1 MESNIKVPSE
11 ILSIALQHLCPQDLV
26 SCSRT
31 CWTWNAIANTLL
43 YEAVSLSS
51 IANFRQ
57 FVECISEYKDH
68 HGGCAEKTSGSYQ
81 PPLGQLVK
89 AVEVTGGYTKF
100 DDRRNYS
107 STLSRLAFH
116 TPNVHT
122 AKVFVPILSLDT
134 ADGSPFSWSTLAAQ
148 WPKLTN
154 LTLKGSM
161 NTGADTYD
169 LHNINHVFYRLQH
182 LNITRC
188 EAILA
193 HMRTPLPFLQFL
205 GATIHSPSDYQALK
219 EFLRTCQT
227 TLHTLI
233 IELWCFHRQALFNL
247 DDLDIGHKQLKA
259 FGLKKHD
266 MSQITMTNFGENL
279 EHLECW
285 NISPG
290 PHAALCQSIYQ
301 GMMKTS
307 NLKTL
312 SFYKNMATY
321 EISRVLVANKNTL
334 HTLYLNLDRGID
346 LIPLL
351 QENNV
356 QLYNVFT
363 LCFECKLLENAHVHS
378 LAKVFPNVKFLA
390 LCRNLRPLQH
400 VKTNR
405 TSTMPDGSIVAIW
418 KQQKGEPWI
427 STEALSHFQH
437 LKALDRITFSE
448 LEDQSLSTL
457 QQCDIFRPI
466 HKGQPSVIPLS

>member
-1 MESNIKVPSE
+1 MESNIKFPSE

-51 IANFRQ
+51 IADFRQ
-57 FVECISEYKDH
+57 FVECISDSKDH
-68 HGGCAEKTSGSYQ
+68 HGGCAENTSGSHQ

-89 AVEVTGGYTKF
+89 AVEITGGYTQF

-107 STLSRLAFH
+107 STLSRLASH

-122 AKVFVPILSLDT
+122 AKLFLPILSLDT
-134 ADGSPFSWSTLAAQ
+134 VGGSPFSWSTLAAQ
-148 WPKLTN
+148 WPKLTK

-161 NTGADTYD
+161 NTGVDTYD
-169 LHNINHVFYRLQH
+169 LHNINHVLYRLQH

-188 EAILA
+188 DNILT
-193 HMRTPLPFLQFL
+193 HIRTPLPFLQCL
-205 GATIHSPSDYQALK
+205 VATIYSPSDYQALK
-219 EFLRTCQT
+219 KFLRTCQT

-259 FGLKKHD
+259 FGLMKHD
-266 MSQITMTNFGENL
+266 MSQVIMTNFGDNL
-279 EHLECW
+279 EHFECW

-290 PHAALCQSIYQ
+290 PDAVLDPSIHQ
-301 GMMKTS
+301 GMKKTS

-312 SFYKNMATY
+312 SFAGNMAVY
-321 EISRVLVANKNTL
+321 EISRVLLANKNTL
-334 HTLYLNLDRGID
+334 HTFYLNHDRGID

-351 QENNV
+351 QENKV
-356 QLYNVFT
+356 QLYNVVT
-363 LCFECKLLENAHVHS
+363 LCFKCKLLEDAHVHS

-390 LCRNLRPLQH
+390 LCRNMRSGH
-400 VKTNR
+400 MTKTNR
-405 TSTMPDGSIVAIW
+405 IKTMPDGSILTVW
-418 KQQKGEPWI
+418 EFKKGGPWI

-437 LKALDRITFSE
+437 LKALDKITFSE

-457 QQCDIFRPI
+457 RQCDIFRPI